1 LSVTNTEHFTPG
13 TRLTRRGERL
23 ADGAR
28 LATRT
33 VGELLITF
41 GLVLML
47 FAGYEVW
54 GKAVIIGQHQR
65 DLDREL
71 TQQWAQIPAAP
82 PDDPHPHSKAKKPA
96 KPVAPPPAPPG
107 WAIGRLYIPRLHK
120 HWVIVQGVTL
130 KDLTWAPG
138 HYPDSAEPGQIGN
151 FAMAGHRSP
160 AIFWDLDRVTV
171 GDPIVVETR
180 STWYVYRTV
189 ASKIVRP
196 TSVEVIAPVPGHPG
210 ARPTKALLTLTTCNP
225 KWDNTQRLIVHAQL
239 VRHVARNGKTRPAE
253 LGGA

>member
-1 LSVTNTEHFTPG
+1 
-13 TRLTRRGERL
+13 L
-23 ADGAR
+23 ANGAR

-33 VGELLITF
+33 VGELLITL

-54 GKAVIIGQHQR
+54 GKAVIIGGHQR
-65 DLDREL
+65 ELDREL
-71 TQQWAQIPAAP
+71 TQQWEQAP
-82 PDDPHPHSKAKKPA
+82 PAPPANPHPRTKAKARPKPA
-96 KPVAPPPAPPG
+96 APPPAPPG
-107 WAIGRLYIPRLHK
+107 WAIGRLYIPKLHK

-138 HYPDSAEPGQIGN
+138 HYPRTAEPGQVGN

-180 STWYVYRTV
+180 STWYVYRAV
-189 ASKIVRP
+189 ASRIVRP
-196 TSVEVIAPVPGHPG
+196 TAVEVVAPVPGHPG
-210 ARPTKALLTLTTCNP
+210 ARPTKAMLTLTTCNP

-239 VRHVARNGKTRPAE
+239 VRHIDRNGKTRPVE